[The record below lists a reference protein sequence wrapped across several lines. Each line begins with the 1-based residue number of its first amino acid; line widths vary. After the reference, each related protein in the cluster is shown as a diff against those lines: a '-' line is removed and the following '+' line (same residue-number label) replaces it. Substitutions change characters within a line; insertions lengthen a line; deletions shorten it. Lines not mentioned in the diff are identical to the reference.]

1 MKGYVGT
8 LMNIPES
15 VKMAER
21 CVESGKQFGVDVEI
35 VPAVWKDVAM
45 AELAKE
51 SLTLQQY
58 DKSYSNVGA
67 VVGNFVAQYR
77 MWITVMQSEEPG
89 IILEHDA
96 VFTDNVPNLEGQG
109 DIINIGKPSYGNFN
123 SQTAPGVYPMFS
135 KPGGYIP
142 GAHGY
147 YLTPKGAEELVMA
160 AENRG
165 AAPVDMFLNKTLFP
179 NIKEIFPWVV
189 EARDEFTTIQNVKGC
204 LAKHNYDKDFKVL

>member
-21 CVESGKQFGVDVEI
+21 CVKSGEVYGVDVEI
-35 VPAVWKDVAM
+35 FPAVWKDISM
-45 AELAKE
+45 GELAKE
-51 SLTLQQY
+51 NLTLQKY
-58 DKSYSNVGA
+58 DESFSNVA
-67 VVGNFVAQYR
+67 SVVGNFVAQYR
-77 MWITVMQSEEPG
+77 MWTKLWQSEEPG

-96 VFTDNVPNLEGQG
+96 VFTDYVPDLTGKG
-109 DIINIGKPSYGNFN
+109 DIVNIGKPSYGNFK
-123 SQTAPGVYPMFS
+123 SMTEPGVYPMFS

-142 GAHGY
+142 GAHSY
-147 YLTPKGAEELVMA
+147 YITPDGAYELITKA
-160 AENRG
+160 RQLG
-165 AAPVDMFLNKTLFP
+165 AAPVDMFLNKRLFP

-204 LAKHNYDKDFKVL
+204 TAKHNYNKDYKVL